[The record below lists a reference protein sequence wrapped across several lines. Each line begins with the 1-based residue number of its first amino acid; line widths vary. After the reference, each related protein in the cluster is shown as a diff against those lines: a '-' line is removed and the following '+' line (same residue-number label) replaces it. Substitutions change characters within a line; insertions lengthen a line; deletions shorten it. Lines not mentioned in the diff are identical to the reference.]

1 MTKTHDP
8 SPAIEIKGLDYAFGR
23 DEAKKQVLF
32 GVDLE
37 IAPGEFV
44 ILTGPSGSGK
54 TTLLSLC
61 GALRQSQNGK
71 LLCLGRDLSCLE
83 KSALENYRREVGFI
97 FQLHNLFP
105 ALTAFESVK
114 MAVALRP
121 DLAENAEERIRALLS
136 QLGLS
141 ERMDYKPEKL
151 SGGQRQRVAIARA
164 LVHRPQLIFADE
176 PTAALDADNTR
187 IVLDLLRELAHTQGT
202 TIMMVTQDNRVFD
215 EADRL
220 VKLVD
225 GTITHDRQTGP
236 NP

>member
-1 MTKTHDP
+1 MTQTSKT
-8 SPAIEIKGLDYAFGR
+8 SPAVEIKGLDYAFGSEETR
-23 DEAKKQVLF
+23 KQVLF

-37 IAPGEFV
+37 VAPGEFV

-61 GALRQSQNGK
+61 GALRQTQVGK
-71 LLCLGRDLSCLE
+71 LACIGRELSSLGKEELE
-83 KSALENYRREVGFI
+83 VYRREVGFI

-114 MAVALRP
+114 MATALRP
-121 DLAENAEERIRALLS
+121 DLSDAAEERIRDLLTR
-136 QLGLS
+136 LGLA

-164 LVHRPQLIFADE
+164 LIHQPRLILADE

-187 IVLDLLRELAHTQGT
+187 IVLGLLRELAHGQGT
-202 TIMMVTQDNRVFD
+202 TIMMVTQDNRVF
-215 EADRL
+215 EQADRL
-220 VKLVD
+220 VELVD
-225 GTITHDRQTGP
+225 GTITRDRSTGYGH
-236 NP
+236 